1 MSTVPLWDSCPISWR
16 SSTPPPPLPTSPPPS
31 LGGDSCSTH
40 SARKPGPGGRM
51 GISCSS
57 NSGGQKNSCAPSSK
71 QTNPAP
77 TGLSG
82 ITMVARPSE
91 GPVGGQGDCA
101 LAETPSVAIIAA
113 ITAATITTRAR
124 RFTISYLLVYVAILS
139 WRVLFTSSLEGVF
152 SETQSVLLLILENPI
167 CRGNPIRSGP
177 GLCTNSRTT
186 FRSME
191 FSETELPI
199 RGVLGN

>member
-1 MSTVPLWDSCPISWR
+1 MSTVPLWDSCPISWA
-16 SSTPPPPLPTSPPPS
+16 SSTPPPPLPTSPPNNG
-31 LGGDSCSTH
+31 GGDSSTH
-40 SARKPGPGGRM
+40 SAMKPGPGGRM
-51 GISCSS
+51 GHSCSS
-57 NSGGQKNSCAPSSK
+57 NSGGQKNSCASSSK

-82 ITMVARPSE
+82 ITMVARPPE

-101 LAETPSVAIIAA
+101 LADTPSAAIITT

-139 WRVLFTSSLEGVF
+139 WRVLFTSCREGVF
-152 SETQSVLLLILENPI
+152 P
-167 CRGNPIRSGP
+167 
-177 GLCTNSRTT
+177 
-186 FRSME
+186 
-191 FSETELPI
+191 ETELPI